1 MKTKTFQFNM
11 DTKRPC
17 LSQLRGVVYGDT
29 QDVFE
34 IKMTEDGESFVLP
47 GTDVPASDTNVDAK
61 FTRADGSV
69 HIESGMPFDSEYV
82 TIYVNTVDMF
92 KPGLNWLELV
102 IYQRASASSRWE
114 HILTTQAKEIY
125 VRPTK
130 E

>member
-1 MKTKTFQFNM
+1 MKTKTFKFNL

-34 IKMTEDGESFVLP
+34 IELTDDGEPFVLP
-47 GTDVPASDTNVDAK
+47 STNTMVDAK

-69 HIESGMPFDSEYV
+69 YIENDMTYDDEYV
-82 TIYVNTVDMF
+82 TITVDTVDMF

-102 IYQRASASSRWE
+102 VYQRTSPSDEWV

-125 VRPTK
+125 VRPKK